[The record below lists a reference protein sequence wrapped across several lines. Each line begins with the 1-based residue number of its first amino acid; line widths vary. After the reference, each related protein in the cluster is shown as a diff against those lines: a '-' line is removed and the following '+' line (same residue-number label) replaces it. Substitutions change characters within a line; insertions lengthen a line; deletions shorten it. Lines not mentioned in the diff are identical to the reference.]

1 MTQTRDGRFNNK
13 SVCPYSSIIQSTQLF
28 QGYIEF
34 GLGIEVLRYLAIF
47 FAVLRY
53 LPNFFAVLRCSEP
66 PNVPLLALLHLC
78 CKEIAIFVG
87 DMCARKGLYRP

>member
-1 MTQTRDGRFNNK
+1 MTQTRDGRFKNK

-34 GLGIEVLRYLAIF
+34 GLGIKVLRYLAIF

-53 LPNFFAVLRCSEP
+53 LPKFFAVLRCSEP
-66 PNVPLLALLHLC
+66 PDVPLKDISAFPLLGIVFSEL
-78 CKEIAIFVG
+78 
-87 DMCARKGLYRP
+87 